1 MSILVLGGASWNT
14 MVYLD
19 QFPEP
24 AAQTIANAKSNT
36 AAGSTGIG
44 KALALQALGHQALL
58 HATIGPDDE
67 GQRIRDFCRDRG
79 LDTVFDID
87 PGGTSRHVNLMNRT
101 GERISI
107 FLFNGSPT
115 PPVDVE
121 RLAPHIAAAE
131 VIFLNITQSSIPLL
145 GLVESSS
152 ADIWVDLHDYDG
164 SNPYHDRFIAQADV
178 VQFSDEQVADPRALL
193 HRLIEQGARLAIC
206 TRGIRGSLA
215 LDASGMFVEVL
226 ANPAQLVDSNGAG
239 DCFCVALWSALN
251 DDASLADAMNFAA
264 AAASLAVESLELV
277 PEDLDFDAITERMAL
292 P

>member
-19 QFPEP
+19 HFPEP
-24 AAQTIANAKSNT
+24 KAQTIANAKSNA

-44 KALALQALGHQALL
+44 KALALKALGHNATL
-58 HATIGPDDE
+58 HATIGADDE
-67 GQRIRDFCRDRG
+67 GQRIRDFCYDRS
-79 LDTVFDID
+79 LDTIFDID
-87 PGGTSRHVNLMNRT
+87 PGGTSRHVNMMNRI

-115 PPVDVE
+115 PPVDIDN
-121 RLAPHIAAAE
+121 LAPHIAAAE
-131 VIFLNITQSSIPLL
+131 VIFLNITQSSIPML
-145 GLVESSS
+145 GLIEKSS

-164 SNPYHDRFIAQADV
+164 TNPYHDQFIAKAGV
-178 VQFSDEQVADPRALL
+178 VQFSDEQVTDPRALL
-193 HRLIEQGARLAIC
+193 NRLIQQGARLAIC
-206 TRGIRGSLA
+206 TRGVRGSLA
-215 LDASGMFVEVL
+215 LDRGGNLIEVL

-239 DCFCVALWSALN
+239 DCFCVALWSALKDN
-251 DDASLADAMNFAA
+251 ASLADAMSFAA

-277 PEDLDFDAITERMAL
+277 PKTLDFDAIVERMAL